1 VKVRYL
7 FQVLHEKR
15 ILKMNNIHNQSIPQE
30 VLDQMRIKIE
40 EAIGLIK
47 PYSVVMT
54 EDERASALRV
64 GDKTFTFITKVFAY
78 TKTNP
83 EFIPNYM
90 NVGEFDVDYQDAGG
104 HVDIVSLINQLY
116 NYFDDTKLAA
126 RSEAYSASLYYYGN
140 VQQAASVNLPGA
152 KAIYDDLKLY
162 FPRTGKK
169 TEEKK

>member
-1 VKVRYL
+1 
-7 FQVLHEKR
+7 
-15 ILKMNNIHNQSIPQE
+15 MNNVHNVSIPEE
-30 VLDQMRIKIE
+30 VLTEVKTKIE
-40 EAIGLIK
+40 EAIALVK
-47 PYSVVMT
+47 PFSVILT
-54 EDERASALRV
+54 AEDRASLLKV
-64 GDKTFTFITKVFAY
+64 GDKSFNFIAKVFEY

-83 EFIPNYM
+83 EFVPSYLNLAD
-90 NVGEFDVDYQDAGG
+90 FDIDMKDADG
-104 HVDIVSLINQLY
+104 HPEIVALINQLF

>member
-7 FQVLHEKR
+7 FPVLQKKEF
-15 ILKMNNIHNQSIPQE
+15 IKMNNIHNQSIPQE
-30 VLDQMRIKIE
+30 ILDQVRIKIE

-54 EDERASALRV
+54 ADERASALRV

-83 EFIPNYM
+83 EFIPNYLNIGEL
-90 NVGEFDVDYQDAGG
+90 NVDFQDAGG
-104 HVDIVSLINQLY
+104 HVDVVSLINQLY

-152 KAIYDDLKLY
+152 KAIYDDLKQY
-162 FPRTGKK
+162 FPRTGKPA
-169 TEEKK
+169 EAKK

>member
-1 VKVRYL
+1 
-7 FQVLHEKR
+7 
-15 ILKMNNIHNQSIPQE
+15 MNNIHNQSIPQE
-30 VLDQMRIKIE
+30 ILDQVRIKIE

-47 PYSVVMT
+47 PHSVVMT
-54 EDERASALRV
+54 ADERASVLKV
-64 GDKTFTFITKVFAY
+64 GDKKFTCVNKTFAY

-83 EFIPNYM
+83 EFVPSYLNLAD
-90 NVGEFDVDYQDAGG
+90 FDIDMKDADG
-104 HVDIVSLINQLY
+104 HPEIVALINQLF

-162 FPRTGKK
+162 FPRTGKPA
-169 TEEKK
+169 EAKK